1 MKAVGQRQSKGEGAG
16 LDTEYFTAAQWYA
29 TERRTIEEPEEMG
42 GGRWGGGVEVSNGE
56 RRGGSGSP
64 RILPS
69 SSRARFGVN
78 GDGAAAAAAGSDS
91 YQPTSPLSSS
101 GPPLRPSLNGN
112 GTTIT
117 SGCNAMSRGVLSDA
131 AKRRVVL
138 QGRVHEA
145 RARMPREVVLRVFRD
160 PRECVEV
167 EEIFVREE
175 GQRGEGKGCMG
186 R

>member
-1 MKAVGQRQSKGEGAG
+1 
-16 LDTEYFTAAQWYA
+16 
-29 TERRTIEEPEEMG
+29 MG
-42 GGRWGGGVEVSNGE
+42 RGVEVEVGNGE

-69 SSRARFGVN
+69 SSRALFGVN
-78 GDGAAAAAAGSDS
+78 GDGAAAAAAGSRSDL

-101 GPPLRPSLNGN
+101 SSPLRSSLNGN
-112 GTTIT
+112 GATTT
-117 SGCNAMSRGVLSDA
+117 NGCNAMSPGVISDNEKRGV
-131 AKRRVVL
+131 VL
-138 QGRVHEA
+138 RGRVHEA

-175 GQRGEGKGCMG
+175 GQRGEGKRCM
-186 R
+186 